1 MTRKSLPAVTTPNSR
16 SFFSTCKHTFMLLT
30 LCCMNR
36 EYCFKRCIV
45 WGVHRKYSL
54 SNCSVKQ
61 TQFPEKMLSHQ
72 NFNSHFSLDLNPNST
87 TSRYLDSKPNLYSDT
102 PAFCEPHKSHAEV
115 CDSCPLA
122 KSDYRQF
129 WCLVPSTTLHCLGHI
144 GDWCRRRLATFLLI
158 TYFTDLP
165 AEGPYQQKQCKS
177 HSSSDCP

>member
-1 MTRKSLPAVTTPNSR
+1 MHTRIQSTGCLGGNIKSSAVQKVKGLLRLISQLMTRKSLPAVTTPNSR

-45 WGVHRKYSL
+45 QGIHRKYSL

-87 TSRYLDSKPNLYSDT
+87 TSCYLDSKPNLYSDT
-102 PAFCEPHKSHAEV
+102 PAFCEPHKSHAQV

-129 WCLVPSTTLHCLGHI
+129 
-144 GDWCRRRLATFLLI
+144 
-158 TYFTDLP
+158 
-165 AEGPYQQKQCKS
+165 
-177 HSSSDCP
+177 